1 MTRDRPAEPDP
12 TDAHHAVTLSQADP
26 DPHSVRTPEDVVDPG
41 TANDDPTDPGMTA
54 GIGREARPH
63 DRQPVSSI
71 IEVFLDGWRSDTVS
85 VGDIIEALGNRGYAV
100 LMLILALP
108 NLFPIYIPGLSPVT
122 GLPLIYICWQ
132 LVIGR
137 PVPRLPK
144 WLSQRKIS
152 SQRFA
157 GVMRRVLP
165 SLRGV
170 ERVLKPRLI
179 DLVSQRGERIIGIGC
194 LLMLTILINPLPATN
209 WLPAL
214 AISCAALA
222 ILERDGLLV
231 IAGILVG
238 IGAIAFFIAYIDL
251 LIFGAMHLFQRL
263 FGVEA

>member
-1 MTRDRPAEPDP
+1 VTRDHPAEPDR
-12 TDAHHAVTLSQADP
+12 TDAAHAVTLSQADP
-26 DPHSVRTPEDVVDPG
+26 SPHSERASDDAPDVG
-41 TANDDPTDPGMTA
+41 TAIDSSTGPDMTA
-54 GIGREARPH
+54 GSGPDARPH

-71 IEVFLDGWRSDTVS
+71 IEAFVDGWRGETVS
-85 VGDIIEALGNRGYAV
+85 VGEIIEALGNRGYAV

-144 WLSQRKIS
+144 WLNQRKIS
-152 SQRFA
+152 AQRFA
-157 GVMRRVLP
+157 SVMRRVLP
-165 SLRGV
+165 ALRGV

-238 IGAIAFFIAYIDL
+238 IGAVAFFIAYIDL
-251 LIFGAMHLFQRL
+251 LIFGAMHLFHRL
-263 FGVEA
+263 FGVET